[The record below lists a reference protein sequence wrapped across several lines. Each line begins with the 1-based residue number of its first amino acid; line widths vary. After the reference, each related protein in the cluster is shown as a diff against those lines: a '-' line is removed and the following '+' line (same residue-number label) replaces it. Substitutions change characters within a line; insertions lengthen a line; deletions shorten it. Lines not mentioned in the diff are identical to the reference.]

1 MGKLQTFIYDDY
13 AALDDGKRYELID
26 GELIEMA
33 PAPNFPHQESSFNL
47 SGEFYIYHKAHPEV
61 GRFASAPVDVIL
73 SPENTLQPDH
83 VFVSASREHLITE
96 RGVEGGPD
104 LVVEILSRSTEAVD
118 RGRKAQLYYQ
128 HDVLEYW
135 LIDPASRSVEL
146 LVRGESAFTLKAKL
160 DESGTIIS
168 DLLPGFELLVKR
180 LFER

>member
-1 MGKLQTFIYDDY
+1 MGKVQTLIYDDY

-33 PAPNFPHQESSFNL
+33 PAPREEHQWVAGSLHYYLFDRHL
-47 SGEFYIYHKAHPEV
+47 KV
-61 GRFASAPVDVIL
+61 GDGVAYVAPIDVIL
-73 SPENTLQPDH
+73 EPGVVLQPDN
-83 VFVSASREHLITE
+83 VYVLNDRKHLISD
-96 RGVEGGPD
+96 RGIEGGPSI
-104 LVVEILSRSTEAVD
+104 VVEVLSPATESRD

-135 LIDPASRSVEL
+135 LIDPATRSVEL
-146 LVRGESAFTLKAKL
+146 LVRGESAFTLRSKL

-168 DLLPGFELLVKR
+168 DLLPGFELPVAR